1 MELGEGTSNSQ
12 AKLDNALGIKIYDLG
27 GISSSK
33 KSLQNEGHAFS
44 ASLLRFFNI

>member
-12 AKLDNALGIKIYDLG
+12 AKLANALGIKIYDLG

-33 KSLQNEGHAFS
+33 KKR
-44 ASLLRFFNI
+44 LLPFF